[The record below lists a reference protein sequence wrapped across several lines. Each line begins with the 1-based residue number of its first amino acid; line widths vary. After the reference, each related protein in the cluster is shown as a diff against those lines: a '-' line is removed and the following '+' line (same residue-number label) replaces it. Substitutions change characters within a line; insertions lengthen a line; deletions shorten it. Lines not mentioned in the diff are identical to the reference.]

1 MGKIVYR
8 PNFRQLTGMARNLAS
23 GLGVTKLAGVKRKP
37 RAKSKAKGKSKKLG
51 KSKSHAKTRTSD
63 ENALEI
69 SQHNDLSEKKLHDVV
84 IGTRKKLTKTV
95 GYFTYR
101 DVTQQMADQVQ
112 GYQSV
117 EFLECVM
124 TRNMLVGTLN
134 ANTNDRYAL
143 PDDLFL
149 LNPSLSVSVNAI
161 HNNTPF
167 PAVFREDCIGL
178 KSVIMKTKCLSLC
191 TAPQKVS
198 IYWLTPKYDTGINPN
213 AQWSSILASKGST
226 QGTTATPK
234 TTVGVTAVA
243 GGQVPDVGFPG
254 ENPFQHKEFRK
265 NWRCLQKSKF
275 ILQPGDQRH
284 LSFAVHYNKVFV
296 RNTFLNLRT
305 AGEFLKNITIF
316 PMVIVEGGLVGIT
329 PDTGTLTSEVAQAGP
344 KVGFFCDYLYK
355 FSGLPA
361 PRVSAHR
368 EAMHVIAQ
376 TSQVARYIDDEDN
389 VANYSKV

>member
-1 MGKIVYR
+1 
-8 PNFRQLTGMARNLAS
+8 MARNLAS
-23 GLGVTKLAGVKRKP
+23 GLGVTKLAGIKRKTKSKGTFKAKAKRKP
-37 RAKSKAKGKSKKLG
+37 KSKGQSYAKM
-51 KSKSHAKTRTSD
+51 RNSD

-84 IGTRKKLTKTV
+84 VGTRKKLSKTV

-101 DVTQQMADQVQ
+101 DVTQQIADQVQ

-117 EFLECVM
+117 EFLENVL
-124 TRNMLVGTLN
+124 TRNMLIGTTN

-149 LNPSLSVSVNAI
+149 LNPSQSVTVNAI

-167 PAVFREDCIGL
+167 PQVFREDCIGL
-178 KSVIMKTKCLSLC
+178 KTVVMKTKCLSLC
-191 TAPQKVS
+191 TAPQKVT
-198 IYWLTPKYDTGINPN
+198 IYWLTPKYDTGISPN

-226 QGTTATPK
+226 QANTATPK
-234 TTVGVTAVA
+234 ATVGVAAVP

-265 NWRCLQKSKF
+265 NWKCLQKTKF

-284 LSFAVHYNKVFV
+284 LSFVAHYNKVFV
-296 RNTFLNLRT
+296 RNTFVNLRT
-305 AGEFLKNITIF
+305 AGEFLKNITIY

-329 PDTGTLTSEVAQAGP
+329 PDIGTLSSEVAQAGP
-344 KVGFFCDYLYK
+344 KVGFFCDYLYR

-361 PRVSAHR
+361 PRISAHR

-389 VANYSKV
+389 VGNFSKV